1 MARIDR
7 DWFRTKLTEKNR
19 SQRGLAKHIGIDP
32 GAVTLMFKGERRMQ
46 LHEAEAIASFLGEPV
61 IDVLRA
67 AGLPIGQSP
76 PRQQPQTSD
85 PIEAMRRRRD
95 QLLSEVETLNKAIA
109 LMEK

>member
-1 MARIDR
+1 MMARIDR

-46 LHEAEAIASFLGEPV
+46 LHEAEAIASFIGEPV

-67 AGLPIGQSP
+67 AGLPIGQSQ
-76 PRQQPQTSD
+76 PRAQPTND